1 MEIGSLVFGLAGLLM
16 LVCFMPPLA
25 VKLRL
30 PHSLLLAICGFL
42 LAYAAHP
49 NAWLPPV
56 LGDFLGIINTFDVS
70 HQTFLVVFLPVLLF
84 ETALAMNVRRLME
97 DIGPILMLA
106 IVAVFVSTLSVGFL
120 VSQFTPYSL
129 AACLLLGAIVATTDP
144 AAVVGIFKEVGAPN
158 RLMTLVEGES
168 LLNDAGAIAVY
179 TVLLGV
185 VSHSGSWQV
194 GLVLSDTV
202 IMFSGGALTGFVL
215 GRIACELFF
224 WLRGWPAAEI
234 SLTLSLA
241 YLSYLVAEHYFGV
254 SGVVATVVAGL
265 VVGSTGRTKMAP
277 NTFEMLT
284 QAWHQFGFWAN
295 SLIFLLAAM
304 LIPRLM
310 PDLNLENLFEISL
323 VFVATLFARALVVF
337 GLLPLLSMANLS
349 AGVGTRYKLA
359 LCWGGLRG
367 AVSLALAL
375 AVIEHQTIPEDI
387 RHFVGVSATGFVLAT
402 LVLKG
407 LTLRPLIALLGLNRL
422 SPKEEALRNTA
433 LFEATSS
440 VQLATDEIAE
450 AEGLSG
456 QARDKLR
463 AVLAVNTIQLT
474 EGLLKNFSVTER
486 VELGLAIVAR
496 HEHEMFFE
504 ILKEQLIDEKIAA
517 QLLSRAEQT
526 EDGIRTLGVQG
537 FRLASAKAM
546 RYPRRFRR
554 ALQAH
559 KAIGLQ
565 RWLAAELAQ
574 RFGLL
579 LVMRSAAQLVIK
591 FAEKEVRPLLGEEIS
606 LEILSLHHE
615 RLALINEGLQ
625 ALNLQYPIYAMWLQE
640 RYLGRIARKLERE
653 RYEQMFRHSLLS
665 GAVYQDL
672 LSQLRNR
679 WAFLEQ
685 DPRLDIE
692 MGAKD
697 LVARV
702 PLLQGLSNSKQIEV
716 TKLLRPRLYLPDQRV
731 LAKDKPSIEL
741 YFVASGAVRILLP
754 DNTHVELGTG
764 EFFGELHLLGQQTA
778 GFEVRSLGYSKLLCL
793 PAKAFNTLLE
803 QDPDLRAHIES
814 VAKQR
819 LRAIEVWQAQ
829 QTASG
834 TAAPKDLVSAS
845 PNTSA

>member
-1 MEIGSLVFGLAGLLM
+1 
-16 LVCFMPPLA
+16 
-25 VKLRL
+25 
-30 PHSLLLAICGFL
+30 
-42 LAYAAHP
+42 
-49 NAWLPPV
+49 
-56 LGDFLGIINTFDVS
+56 
-70 HQTFLVVFLPVLLF
+70 
-84 ETALAMNVRRLME
+84 
-97 DIGPILMLA
+97 
-106 IVAVFVSTLSVGFL
+106 
-120 VSQFTPYSL
+120 
-129 AACLLLGAIVATTDP
+129 
-144 AAVVGIFKEVGAPN
+144 
-158 RLMTLVEGES
+158 
-168 LLNDAGAIAVY
+168 
-179 TVLLGV
+179 
-185 VSHSGSWQV
+185 
-194 GLVLSDTV
+194 
-202 IMFSGGALTGFVL
+202 VL
-215 GRIACELFF
+215 GRLACELFYL
-224 WLRGWPAAEI
+224 LRGWPAAEI

-310 PDLNLENLFEISL
+310 PDLSVDNLVEIGL
-323 VFVATLFARALVVF
+323 VFVATLVARAIVVF
-337 GLLPLLSMANLS
+337 GLLPLLSLVNLG
-349 AGVGTRYKLA
+349 ARVGTHYKLA

-375 AVIEHQTIPEDI
+375 AVIENQSIPEAV

-422 SPKEEALRNTA
+422 SPKDEALRNTA

-440 VQLATDEIAE
+440 IQLATDDIAE

-456 QARDKLR
+456 QVRSKVG
-463 AVLAVNTIQLT
+463 AVLAVNTSQLT
-474 EGLLKNFSVTER
+474 EGLIRNFSVADR
-486 VELGLAIVAR
+486 VELGLAIAAR
-496 HEHEMFFE
+496 HEHEMFFD

-526 EDGIRTLGVQG
+526 EDGIRTRGVQG

-579 LVMRSAAQLVIK
+579 LVMRSVAQLVIQ
-591 FAEKEVRPLLGEEIS
+591 FADREVRPLLGEDIS
-606 LEILSLHHE
+606 QEILSLHHE
-615 RLALINEGLQ
+615 RLSLINEGLQ
-625 ALNLQYPIYAMWLQE
+625 ALNLQYPTYALWLQE

-672 LSQLRNR
+672 LGQLRNR

-685 DPRLDIE
+685 DPGLDIE

-702 PLLQGLSNSKQIEV
+702 PLLQGLSKLKQNEV
-716 TKLLRPRLYLPDQRV
+716 TKLLRPRLYLPDQTV
-731 LAKDKPSIEL
+731 ISKNKPSPEL
-741 YFVASGAVRILLP
+741 YFVASGAVRVLLP
-754 DNTHVELGTG
+754 DDTHVELGNG
-764 EFFGELHLLGQQTA
+764 EFFGELNLLRQQTP
-778 GFEVRSLGYSKLLCL
+778 GFEVRSMGYTKLLCL
-793 PAKAFNTLLE
+793 PAKAFNTLLD
-803 QDPDLRAHIES
+803 QDPDLRRHIEA

-819 LRAIEVWQAQ
+819 LRAIEVWEAQ
-829 QTASG
+829 QTASK
-834 TAAPKDLVSAS
+834 TVTPTVR
-845 PNTSA
+845 